1 MLPHPKA
8 QVCCL
13 NFDNKCPI
21 LTTLVDHLSCLFSY
35 SMSFLVFDNAYH
47 HFLINTIVEN
57 NANNFATAPP
67 LVIQP
72 QWCHSLEILGLGFAT
87 ILMDWI
93 IWTVTW
99 LWHSQ
104 LWTQQHTLTWVH
116 PSRRQCMDC
125 MLLLLLNH
133 CWSQLVLWITQC
145 ETITVVSPVYWHVRQ
160 RQQCISRRFSPGSRQ
175 DEQAWSDERSATT

>member
-35 SMSFLVFDNAYH
+35 SMSFLVFDNAYR

-67 LVIQP
+67 PGNPATMVP
-72 QWCHSLEILGLGFAT
+72 FTTDFGTWFRDDPNGLDHLDTDMALAFPTLNTAT
-87 ILMDWI
+87 
-93 IWTVTW
+93 
-99 LWHSQ
+99 
-104 LWTQQHTLTWVH
+104 H
-116 PSRRQCMDC
+116 PD
-125 MLLLLLNH
+125 
-133 CWSQLVLWITQC
+133 
-145 ETITVVSPVYWHVRQ
+145 VS
-160 RQQCISRRFSPGSRQ
+160 ISP
-175 DEQAWSDERSATT
+175 A